1 MTAYPSDLMLHHFK
15 ATKSPSERISVMQF
29 VAPEILE
36 SARGLSL
43 PLTAV
48 GLVLGV
54 LLWLT
59 GWWAHRFWIVLVA
72 TLAAGL
78 FGLAKGPVLRVQPL
92 LAGLLLAVAA
102 GVLALAL
109 VRVVAFAA
117 GGIACWLSVQALAPA
132 PWHEPLVCFLAGGL
146 VGLLLFRWWTMALTS
161 FVASV
166 VMAFFGLLLADNLG
180 KLDAVAVSTQQ
191 RVLLNWACGAVGFV
205 GFGAQYM
212 LERRRTKRRAG
223 RADMDEAFRDKRR
236 RPYDDKNQFWAFG
249 RRSYRR
255 AG

>member
-1 MTAYPSDLMLHHFK
+1 
-15 ATKSPSERISVMQF
+15 MQF
-29 VAPEILE
+29 ITPEILE
-36 SARGLSL
+36 LARGLSL
-43 PLTAV
+43 PLTVA
-48 GLVLGV
+48 GLALGA

-59 GWWAHRFWIVLVA
+59 GWWAHRFWIVLTA
-72 TLAAGL
+72 TLLAGL

-109 VRVVAFAA
+109 VRVVVFAA
-117 GGIACWLSVQALAPA
+117 GGAACWLGVQALAPA

-166 VMAFFGLLLADNLG
+166 VMAFFGLLLADSLG
-180 KLDAVAVSTQQ
+180 KLDAVAVTQQQ
-191 RVLLNWACGAVGFV
+191 RVLLNWACGVVSFI
-205 GFGAQYM
+205 GFGVQYV
-212 LERRRTKRRAG
+212 LERRRGKWKAG
-223 RADMDEAFRDKRR
+223 RLNLEEAYREKRR
-236 RPYDDKNQFWAFG
+236 RPYEEKRPFWSLG
-249 RRSYRR
+249 RQYRK

>member
-1 MTAYPSDLMLHHFK
+1 MHF
-15 ATKSPSERISVMQF
+15 I
-29 VAPEILE
+29 APEILE

-43 PLTAV
+43 PLTVA
-48 GLVLGV
+48 GLVLGL

-72 TLAAGL
+72 TLTAGL

-92 LAGLLLAVAA
+92 LAGLLLAVAV

-132 PWHEPLVCFLAGGL
+132 SWHEPLVCFLAGGL
-146 VGLLLFRWWTMALTS
+146 VALLLFRWWTMALTS

-166 VMAFFGLLLADNLG
+166 VMVFFGLLLADNLG
-180 KLDAVAVSTQQ
+180 KLDAVAVTTQQ
-191 RVLLNWACGAVGFV
+191 RVLLNWACGMVGFV

-212 LERRRTKRRAG
+212 LERRRAKRRSG
-223 RADMDEAFRDKRR
+223 RADMDELYRDKRR
-236 RPYDDKNQFWAFG
+236 RSYEEDKSHFWSLG